1 MKANIQVKYLKN
13 KLMKIKML
21 IWALITLLSI
31 ESLAAKN
38 IPPRK
43 ILKMFRNSKVLKQQ
57 FTGFALY
64 DLEKRKMLVE
74 LNSDKYFTPASNT
87 KLFTFYAGLKLLKDS
102 IAGLHYVERGDSLI
116 FWGTADP
123 SFLNREL
130 KEQRVLKNLSSSK
143 KKLYWSNGLYNG
155 DFYGMGW
162 SYDDYNDY
170 FQPEISEFPIYGNV
184 VFFSKKNNALST
196 YPEIVNGGQIT
207 LQTEKTSS
215 STRFRIRRN
224 LFNNEFHIPNT
235 AIPSNFNQTVP
246 FKVSEQV
253 VSELLKQSFPNFS
266 GITSQ
271 KKPLDA
277 KTWYSVPSDT
287 LFRAMLL
294 PSDNFIAE
302 HILLNIA
309 ATKGME
315 MNTSLV
321 IDHVTKNYLSDL
333 PDKALWVD
341 GSGLSRQNLFTPR
354 TMVKLCEKIYDEVS
368 DEERLF
374 DLLPQGGKTGTLK
387 NIYKSDK
394 PYVFAKTGSLSNNHN
409 QSGYL
414 LSRKGKKYIFSFMNN
429 NFTEPTAVIRAEM
442 EKIIN
447 TINQNY

>member
-1 MKANIQVKYLKN
+1 
-13 KLMKIKML
+13 MKIKML
-21 IWALITLLSI
+21 IWALISLLSI

-43 ILKMFRNSKVLKQQ
+43 ILKMFRKSEVLKQQ

-130 KEQRVLKNLSSSK
+130 REQKVLKNLSSSK
-143 KKLYWSNGLYNG
+143 KNLYWSTGLYNG

-170 FQPEISEFPIYGNV
+170 YQPEISEFPIYGNV
-184 VFFSKKNNALST
+184 VFFSKKNNALTT

-315 MNTSLV
+315 MNTSFV

-333 PDKALWVD
+333 PDKPLWVD

-354 TMVKLCEKIYDEVS
+354 TMIKLCEKIYDEVS

-387 NIYKSDK
+387 NLYKSDK

-414 LSRKGKKYIFSFMNN
+414 LGRKGKKYIFSFMNN

-447 TINQNY
+447 TITQNY

>member
-1 MKANIQVKYLKN
+1 
-13 KLMKIKML
+13 MKIKML

-43 ILKMFRNSKVLKQQ
+43 ILKMFRNSEVLKQQ

-130 KEQRVLKNLSSSK
+130 RQQRVLKNLSSSK

-170 FQPEISEFPIYGNV
+170 YQPEISEFPIYGNV

-224 LFNNEFHIPNT
+224 LFNNEFHIPNI

-387 NIYKSDK
+387 NLYKSDK

>member
-1 MKANIQVKYLKN
+1 
-13 KLMKIKML
+13 ML

-31 ESLAAKN
+31 EYLAAKN

-43 ILKMFRNSKVLKQQ
+43 ILKMFKNSEVLKQQ

-130 KEQRVLKNLSSSK
+130 REQRVLKNLSSSK

-170 FQPEISEFPIYGNV
+170 YQPEISELPIYGNV

-224 LFNNEFHIPNT
+224 LFNNEFHIPNS

-246 FKVSEQV
+246 FKVSDQV

-414 LSRKGKKYIFSFMNN
+414 ISRKGKKYIFSFMNN

>member
-1 MKANIQVKYLKN
+1 
-13 KLMKIKML
+13 MKIKML

-31 ESLAAKN
+31 EYLAAKN

-43 ILKMFRNSKVLKQQ
+43 ILKMFKNSEVLKQQ

-102 IAGLHYVERGDSLI
+102 VAGLHYVERGDSLI

-130 KEQRVLKNLSSSK
+130 REQKVFKNLISSN
-143 KKLYWSNGLYNG
+143 KKLYWSKGLYNG

-170 FQPEISEFPIYGNV
+170 YQPEISELPIYGNV

-215 STRFRIRRN
+215 PTRFRIRRN
-224 LFNNEFHIPNT
+224 LFNNEFHIPNS

-321 IDHVTKNYLSDL
+321 IEHVTKNYLSDL
-333 PDKALWVD
+333 PDKPLWVD

-442 EKIIN
+442 EKIIKS
-447 TINQNY
+447 INQNY

>member
-1 MKANIQVKYLKN
+1 
-13 KLMKIKML
+13 MKIKIL
-21 IWALITLLSI
+21 ICAVITLLST
-31 ESLAAKN
+31 EYLVAKN

-43 ILKMFRNSKVLKQQ
+43 ILKMFRNSEVLKQQ

-123 SFLNREL
+123 SFLNKEL
-130 KEQRVLKNLSSSK
+130 REQRVLKNLSSSN
-143 KKLYWSNGLYNG
+143 KKLYWSSGLYNG

-170 FQPEISEFPIYGNV
+170 YQPEISEFPIYGNV

-215 STRFRIRRN
+215 FTRFRIRRN
-224 LFNNEFHIPNT
+224 LFNNEFHIPNI

-253 VSELLKQSFPNFS
+253 VTEFLKQSFPNFS

-321 IDHVTKNYLSDL
+321 IDHVTKNHLSDL
-333 PDKALWVD
+333 PDKPLWVD

>member
-1 MKANIQVKYLKN
+1 
-13 KLMKIKML
+13 MKIKLL
-21 IWALITLLSI
+21 IWALISLLSI

-43 ILKMFRNSKVLKQQ
+43 ILKMFRNSEVLKQQ

-64 DLEKRKMLVE
+64 DLDKRKMLVE

-130 KEQRVLKNLSSSK
+130 REQKVLKNLSSSK
-143 KKLYWSNGLYNG
+143 KNLYWSTGLYNG

-170 FQPEISEFPIYGNV
+170 YQPEISEFPIYGNV
-184 VFFSKKNNALST
+184 VFFSKKNNALTT

-235 AIPSNFNQTVP
+235 VIPSNFNQTVP

-253 VSELLKQSFPNFS
+253 VSELLKQSFPNYS
-266 GITSQ
+266 GITSH
-271 KKPLDA
+271 KKPMDA

-309 ATKGME
+309 ATNGME

-321 IDHVTKNYLSDL
+321 IEHVTKNYLSDL
-333 PDKALWVD
+333 PDKPLWVD

-354 TMVKLCEKIYDEVS
+354 TMIKLCEKIYDEVS

-387 NIYKSDK
+387 NLYKSDK

-447 TINQNY
+447 SITQKN

>member
-1 MKANIQVKYLKN
+1 
-13 KLMKIKML
+13 MKIKML

-31 ESLAAKN
+31 EYLAAKN

-43 ILKMFRNSKVLKQQ
+43 ILKMFKNSEVLKQQ

-130 KEQRVLKNLSSSK
+130 REQRVLKNLSSSK

-170 FQPEISEFPIYGNV
+170 YQPEISELPIYGNV

-224 LFNNEFHIPNT
+224 LFNNEFHIPNS

-246 FKVSEQV
+246 FKVSDQV

-414 LSRKGKKYIFSFMNN
+414 ISRKGKKYIFSFMNN